1 MFPAILSESETFTGS
16 IDEMLQGVRNAAY
29 GLTDDQARSRPT
41 RSQLSIAGL
50 LKHTTWVMRQTIPRT
65 DGGASSTAPDSP
77 EGAQEFL
84 GSFAP
89 TETETLE
96 YLLADFDATR
106 ERYLAAIADLDPGA
120 EVEVAPQP
128 WDDQPNAEMATQR
141 LLLAHH
147 IDEFARHAGHADIL
161 REQIDG
167 ATAMPL
173 RFALEGRAGNHF
185 VQPWTPSDA

>member
-1 MFPAILSESETFTGS
+1 MFPAILSESETFTGF

-29 GLTDDQARSRPT
+29 GLNEDQARSRPT
-41 RSQLSIAGL
+41 RSELSIAGL
-50 LKHTTWVMRQTIPRT
+50 IKHATWVMRQTIPRT
-65 DGGASSTAPDSP
+65 DGGTSSTAPDSP

-96 YLLADFDATR
+96 HLLADFDATR

-120 EVEVAPQP
+120 EVEVAPKP
-128 WDDQPNAEMATQR
+128 WDDQPNPEMAAQR

-173 RFALEGRAGNHF
+173 RFALEGRAGNNF
-185 VQPWTPSDA
+185 VRPWTPSDA